1 MLSRWTHAVLSQT
14 VTGGFTQGRTGLTAP
29 LEMITLAAERRRR
42 EEDRVELEINVRSL
56 GEKGDGVAGLVAHWA
71 GVGTGGIQAKS
82 QVLFGLS
89 S

>member
-1 MLSRWTHAVLSQT
+1 MLSRWTHALLSQT
-14 VTGGFTQGRTGLTAP
+14 VTGGFTQGRTGLAASP
-29 LEMITLAAERRRR
+29 EMITLAAEQRRW
-42 EEDRVELEINVRSL
+42 EEDRVEINVRSL
-56 GEKGDGVAGLVAHWA
+56 GEKGDGMASLVAYWA